1 MFSLQISSPAAQDP
15 DGFLSH
21 FLNKQSDSPS
31 NWKGHSAVMRGWGRE
46 ERSYFCCP
54 AIQQYTIHFGA
65 FFSGSFSSF
74 VSRRMLPDFAHLLL
88 AESFHTTNYFC
99 FFHLHLYTLVS
110 SRLRKHTLLS
120 RWLHTTLRMTVII
133 SLVLSPICWKL
144 WCFFFFFY
152 GGNPFVICGLEA
164 VKRNVNS
171 THYSFCC
178 TLTFIHQGTVCAI
191 QLFYFARS
199 LQSSLV

>member
-1 MFSLQISSPAAQDP
+1 M
-15 DGFLSH
+15 
-21 FLNKQSDSPS
+21 
-31 NWKGHSAVMRGWGRE
+31 V
-46 ERSYFCCP
+46 
-54 AIQQYTIHFGA
+54 
-65 FFSGSFSSF
+65 FSSF

-144 WCFFFFFY
+144 WCCFFFLWWK
-152 GGNPFVICGLEA
+152 PICYLWTEGSKKECKQHTLFLLLYINFHTP
-164 VKRNVNS
+164 RNS
-171 THYSFCC
+171 LCYSVVLFCQV
-178 TLTFIHQGTVCAI
+178 LAKLLSVAHI
-191 QLFYFARS
+191 Y
-199 LQSSLV
+199 